1 MHVIWYNFCYRPEWR
16 IFPRVHLAQNKMYHA
31 MFDLL
36 FSVLMQEIAVR
47 KETKQTKEKTAEALI

>member
-1 MHVIWYNFCYRPEWR
+1 MSDINFLAKPLSMHVIWYNFCYRPEWR

-31 MFDLL
+31 MFDLF

-47 KETKQTKEKTAEALI
+47 K